1 MKFTWNLQLFASED
15 AEHPAM
21 PEETGETALDA
32 GEQESFES
40 LIRGQY
46 KAEFDARVQKILDGR
61 LRGLRQENEQLRREK
76 TARKESARQAFS
88 RLSEEEAAVQ
98 AVYPTF
104 QWRKEIQNPTFG
116 RLVASGIDA
125 RTAYE
130 VVHRDEIMGG
140 AMQYTAQQTA
150 EKISN
155 AVAAGARRPNEG
167 GMGAGSSAETKI
179 DPAKLTKEQRA
190 EIRKRVLRGEAVTFD

>member
-1 MKFTWNLQLFASED
+1 MKFTWNLQLFALED

-21 PEETGETALDA
+21 SEDTGETALDA

-130 VVHRDEIMGG
+130 VVHREEVLRQ
-140 AMQYTAQQTA
+140 AMSY
-150 EKISN
+150 
-155 AVAAGARRPNEG
+155 AAKRA
-167 GMGAGSSAETKI
+167 
-179 DPAKLTKEQRA
+179 KEQTSRA
-190 EIRKRVLRGEAVTFD
+190 IASGALRVRENGGRNVTVTRNDPKGLSSEDLANIRKRVFDGEKIRF

>member
-21 PEETGETALDA
+21 PEDTGETALDA

-104 QWRKEIQNPTFG
+104 Q
-116 RLVASGIDA
+116 
-125 RTAYE
+125 
-130 VVHRDEIMGG
+130 
-140 AMQYTAQQTA
+140 
-150 EKISN
+150 
-155 AVAAGARRPNEG
+155 
-167 GMGAGSSAETKI
+167 
-179 DPAKLTKEQRA
+179 
-190 EIRKRVLRGEAVTFD
+190 

>member
-125 RTAYE
+125 RTASE
-130 VVHRDEIMGG
+130 VVHREEVLRQ
-140 AMQYTAQQTA
+140 AMSY
-150 EKISN
+150 
-155 AVAAGARRPNEG
+155 AAKRA
-167 GMGAGSSAETKI
+167 
-179 DPAKLTKEQRA
+179 KEQTSRA
-190 EIRKRVLRGEAVTFD
+190 IASGALRVRENGGRNVTVTRNDPKGLSSEDLANIRKRVFDGEKIRF

>member
-21 PEETGETALDA
+21 PEDTGETALDA

-76 TARKESARQAFS
+76 MARKESARQAFS

-98 AVYPTF
+98 AIYPTF

-130 VVHRDEIMGG
+130 VVHREEVLRQ
-140 AMQYTAQQTA
+140 AMSY
-150 EKISN
+150 
-155 AVAAGARRPNEG
+155 AAKRA
-167 GMGAGSSAETKI
+167 
-179 DPAKLTKEQRA
+179 KEQTSRA
-190 EIRKRVLRGEAVTFD
+190 IASGALRVRENGGRNVTVTRNDPKGLSSEDLANIRKRVFDGEKIRF

>member
-21 PEETGETALDA
+21 PEDTGETALDA

-76 TARKESARQAFS
+76 TARKESARQVFS

-130 VVHRDEIMGG
+130 VVHREEVLRQ
-140 AMQYTAQQTA
+140 AMSY
-150 EKISN
+150 
-155 AVAAGARRPNEG
+155 AAKRA
-167 GMGAGSSAETKI
+167 
-179 DPAKLTKEQRA
+179 KEQTSRA
-190 EIRKRVLRGEAVTFD
+190 IASGALRVRENGGRNVTVTRNDPKGLSSEDLANIRKRVFDGEKIRF

>member
-1 MKFTWNLQLFASED
+1 MKLTWNLQLFASED

-21 PEETGETALDA
+21 PEDTGETALDA

-76 TARKESARQAFS
+76 TALKESARQAFS

-130 VVHRDEIMGG
+130 VVHREEVLRQ
-140 AMQYTAQQTA
+140 AMSY
-150 EKISN
+150 
-155 AVAAGARRPNEG
+155 AAKRA
-167 GMGAGSSAETKI
+167 
-179 DPAKLTKEQRA
+179 KEQTSRA
-190 EIRKRVLRGEAVTFD
+190 IASGALRVRENGGRNVTVTRNDPKGLSSEDLANIRKRVFDGEKIRF

>member
-21 PEETGETALDA
+21 PEDTGETALDA

-130 VVHRDEIMGG
+130 VVYREEVLRQ
-140 AMQYTAQQTA
+140 AMSY
-150 EKISN
+150 
-155 AVAAGARRPNEG
+155 AAKRA
-167 GMGAGSSAETKI
+167 
-179 DPAKLTKEQRA
+179 KEQTSRA
-190 EIRKRVLRGEAVTFD
+190 IASGALRVRENGGRNVTVTRNDPKGLSSEDLANIRKRVFDGEKIRF

>member
-21 PEETGETALDA
+21 PEDTGETALDA

-130 VVHRDEIMGG
+130 VVHREEILGG
-140 AMQYTAQQTA
+140 AMAY
-150 EKISN
+150 
-155 AVAAGARRPNEG
+155 AVRETTRKLSGAVMSGSARPQES
-167 GMGAGSSAETKI
+167 GMGGPGAALHRL
-179 DPAKLTKEQRA
+179 DPRSLSQRERQA
-190 EIRKRVLRGEAVTFD
+190 LRDRVMRGERVVL

>member
-21 PEETGETALDA
+21 PEDTGETALDA

-88 RLSEEEAAVQ
+88 HLSEEEAAVQ
-98 AVYPTF
+98 AIYPTF

-130 VVHRDEIMGG
+130 VVHREEVLRQ
-140 AMQYTAQQTA
+140 AMSY
-150 EKISN
+150 
-155 AVAAGARRPNEG
+155 AAKRA
-167 GMGAGSSAETKI
+167 
-179 DPAKLTKEQRA
+179 KEQTSRA
-190 EIRKRVLRGEAVTFD
+190 IASGALRVRENGGRNVTVTRNDPKGLSSEDLANIRKRVFDGEKIRF